1 MEEPAGDKA
10 EDQAEEQRFV
20 VEAPFPPAGDQPKAI
35 AELSDG
41 ILGGERFQTLLG
53 ITADGWYGPGT
64 QAAHIA
70 ELEAR
75 GLSTDNVPN
84 RPPATTTVAP
94 ETTVATEGGET
105 TTTAAAAEETTTTA
119 AAAEETT
126 TTAAAEE
133 TTTTTAAAEETT
145 TTAAEATTTTAAE

>member
-1 MEEPAGDKA
+1 MVDEETVLTFAYEWGPSD
-10 EDQAEEQRFV
+10 
-20 VEAPFPPAGDQPKAI
+20 EAAA
-35 AELSDG
+35 L
-41 ILGGERFQTLLG
+41 QTLLG

-133 TTTTTAAAEETT
+133 TTTTAAAEETTTTAAAEETT
-145 TTAAEATTTTAAE
+145 TTAAETTTTTAAE